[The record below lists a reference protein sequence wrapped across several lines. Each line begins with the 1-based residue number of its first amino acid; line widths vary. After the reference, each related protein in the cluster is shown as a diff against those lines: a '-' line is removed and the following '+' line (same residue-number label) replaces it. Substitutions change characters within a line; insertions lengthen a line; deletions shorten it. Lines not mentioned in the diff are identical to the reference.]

1 VRNTRGF
8 QVLVDAAAS
17 ARELETVLQEVRQF
31 ASGRVLLLFG
41 CGSRH
46 TAEERV
52 AMGEVAARGADLAIL
67 TSDSPGWESPGV
79 IAAHVASGFV
89 RGRGVPP
96 RIVPD
101 RVKAIRELL
110 REARRGDCV
119 VLSGKGHRAVQEQ
132 AGCVLPFEDRLHA
145 SAALKELDPTPAAAE
160 APAL

>member
-1 VRNTRGF
+1 
-8 QVLVDAAAS
+8 
-17 ARELETVLQEVRQF
+17 
-31 ASGRVLLLFG
+31 
-41 CGSRH
+41 
-46 TAEERV
+46 
-52 AMGEVAARGADLAIL
+52 MGEVAARGADLAIL